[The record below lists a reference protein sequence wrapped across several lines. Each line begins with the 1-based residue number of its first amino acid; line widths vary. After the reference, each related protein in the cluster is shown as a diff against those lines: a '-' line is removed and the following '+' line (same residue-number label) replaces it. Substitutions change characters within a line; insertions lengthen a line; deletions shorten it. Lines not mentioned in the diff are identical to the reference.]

1 MNAMLYGYNAWLP
14 EEVRSV
20 LGDEGRQQAEWV
32 QWVAEQL
39 LAALDATDHP
49 SLLRVWQWVHLL
61 DRQLDRLHR
70 LSHRLS
76 YPAYCRVSGCLW
88 RLLLRGAQYGVVDM
102 RLRVVC
108 ARRLA
113 STLLEPPHYYGYVVR
128 WYHRGDQADMV
139 SGAPLLLYED
149 IFQPLHALLWD
160 YHIDDRA
167 EAPGVDLLPA
177 GLPPYAGDIAGRAV
191 RNEHALALCRLA
203 QAARR
208 ALSPMAPRIW
218 QEHFA
223 PRFRDAR
230 RQPPQLGV
238 RSLYTQAALLNLFMP
253 TECGYHDAQLTAWM
267 AEAFTQVYQGGPLSA
282 DDVDWEALWLR
293 LWCRAARHRP
303 RWLRTAMDSHC
314 MPGVEA
320 LAQKVLGALELPLG
334 AQAPYRPERHRAP
347 DSVRYLIDNHHGGGG
362 VVGDHPILRG
372 ATWLLLLSLP
382 EDPLHERSQRI
393 LLALQHVLALA
404 DTHFHPNNEG
414 AWTSA
419 LSALLSAVGECLE
432 YRAVEHAA
440 DVRTGTPPVYPTEV
454 PLPPLSPDIVTA
466 LVSMFVPALTRALF
480 AKSRRMWERAE
491 ATARRFLLAL
501 PTTTAAAPSP
511 STAVTCPTS
520 MVLAR
525 RLFDEV
531 VLETCRRDV
540 AAHRRTE
547 AYTLL
552 NLLLP
557 YLWSPAVPI
566 PQGDGNPEDAV
577 QPGYDAQ
584 VLMVLEQAVDSLS
597 PSDTAQSDSV
607 HRLMG
612 HWLARH
618 PAPPVSVGWRA
629 LHIPAPIE
637 EALLHELLPQYILR
651 MYSLLDDLERP
662 PRHRHARAARAFPCE
677 RALAALAQLLDH
689 ADASAATDTD
699 VLWQRLVMEEL
710 VGNRAATDGTLVDA
724 QKEYGAVVRA
734 LFTHTVRHARRR
746 QSLLEALLRTVEQG
760 TAQPIVWRVW
770 RLQLLT
776 QACRRYSDADELSS
790 RYADRVLAVARTAI
804 ADERHERPLYK
815 AGGKLVRGLL
825 EGLTATWV
833 CGVTSAPDV
842 EKVVEWAR
850 ALVQHAEYPVRGRE
864 ALRQAAVNAT
874 VIPWRVPTNAS
885 LQTAWRLLQQLLDE
899 VDREVKASSETSSP
913 SQARIKAASQT
924 LFNLRRGARWL
935 LSGYVAADD
944 DRCEGNERRPEP
956 WSAPGS
962 GEGDGDEDEEEA
974 VVPEDGDDDDDNGE
988 EMFVDVPESTAV
1000 PSSWIGADTFPMDA
1014 DTSCRIRQVR
1024 RPLHGVGSGFPVLVE
1039 DAAAAARARQ
1049 LYARL
1054 LQLAIALASRA
1065 DADTLQRSAL
1075 RPFELGHNGFAQG
1088 HAAATATARPLF
1100 GSHLATTAEQRYT
1113 RAPADM
1119 ALLTVPP
1126 FVLEWH
1132 AESALQQRW
1141 ALAARAGHSL
1151 RMGATNGDADGVK
1164 DPLRAAV
1171 QLLLSVRGVQSDYA
1185 AVGRRARDQLAPA
1198 CRYLPHRALKRYV
1211 WRPLLQALHTELNH
1225 HHHHHDHIADIEL
1238 PQRAPR
1244 LESVLRTL
1252 QQQRY
1257 RWLTH
1262 APTLRRLLRLLLQI
1276 VGDGRWNTVLPQVSA
1291 LAGALVGESLVH
1303 LQRRCGGG
1311 TLSATI
1317 VDKRE
1322 LWWNEVAE
1330 RYASAA
1336 AVDSVSWRARALAAA
1351 LLVYYGLPDAPPG
1364 GEYRRAAL
1372 QRALQASLQLLTD
1385 RHRLPL
1391 RRLGTLLCIR
1401 CLATGAMRRETWM
1414 PITAVTARQMLDAL
1428 QHDARDPSLGAAG
1441 GSVEAVAGTDG
1452 AGTATAA
1459 GTGSAADDDAHA
1471 QVVMAALMAAAA
1483 AVHHRGGGGGGGG
1496 GGILGDAAAQWELV
1510 GGAEWPAVRDGRLGT
1525 LSYVGAAGGECW
1537 SLAMLA
1543 RVRCIAAMH
1552 AVMTPDEREQV
1563 DWYATPSLT
1572 HGGGGMAVTHG
1583 VSDNLSSGVSEAEQR
1598 RQWVHQVLVAAALAD
1613 GAALRARLAHPTAPN
1628 VWRAVVCPALR
1639 YVLDHGGGNEAEDK
1653 AGRADWPTWR
1663 AYWVRTVVL
1672 PQPQLLQPQSGA
1684 SSLTILRVLHALEAV
1699 DGGGVE
1705 EDDGSTG
1712 CNIPASTWCSWL
1724 AGRYARQ
1731 EREAAADVLAVQVLQ
1746 QPALLTE
1753 LLQQWHRVDV
1763 AVSTADQRWESWC
1776 RADTLLRLL
1785 QCVVLRRPREM
1796 RIWLEECAWPQAT
1809 AAWIGFWGR
1818 VLLWPETSSATRH
1831 LSSLDGVSEALS
1843 RLAVTDGMRDEM
1855 QQRARTVLSL
1865 LAQVPVAMAPLQRYA
1880 LWIARF
1886 VGHSVRQ
1893 AVIHSVHTAL
1903 LSHPFILFGDA
1914 ATGDN
1919 ATASS
1924 FRYASARA
1932 CRDDLVLG
1940 LQDTQ
1945 APVYTAAAMAL
1956 AALSRWFVD
1965 SIGRG
1970 VPAADPLDDEDAW
1983 RRWCIGAEARTCTPH
1998 ARALFLS
2005 DLVSSRPYD
2014 VRARWLPQAIHELLE
2029 IAEQSQDAS
2038 AAQVARQCLGGFRH
2052 THREHW
2058 PECEAVLGEEGA
2070 RRLVES
2076 WSGAVYIA

>member
-1 MNAMLYGYNAWLP
+1 
-14 EEVRSV
+14 
-20 LGDEGRQQAEWV
+20 
-32 QWVAEQL
+32 
-39 LAALDATDHP
+39 
-49 SLLRVWQWVHLL
+49 
-61 DRQLDRLHR
+61 
-70 LSHRLS
+70 
-76 YPAYCRVSGCLW
+76 
-88 RLLLRGAQYGVVDM
+88 
-102 RLRVVC
+102 
-108 ARRLA
+108 
-113 STLLEPPHYYGYVVR
+113 
-128 WYHRGDQADMV
+128 
-139 SGAPLLLYED
+139 
-149 IFQPLHALLWD
+149 
-160 YHIDDRA
+160 
-167 EAPGVDLLPA
+167 
-177 GLPPYAGDIAGRAV
+177 
-191 RNEHALALCRLA
+191 
-203 QAARR
+203 
-208 ALSPMAPRIW
+208 
-218 QEHFA
+218 
-223 PRFRDAR
+223 
-230 RQPPQLGV
+230 
-238 RSLYTQAALLNLFMP
+238 
-253 TECGYHDAQLTAWM
+253 
-267 AEAFTQVYQGGPLSA
+267 
-282 DDVDWEALWLR
+282 
-293 LWCRAARHRP
+293 
-303 RWLRTAMDSHC
+303 
-314 MPGVEA
+314 
-320 LAQKVLGALELPLG
+320 
-334 AQAPYRPERHRAP
+334 
-347 DSVRYLIDNHHGGGG
+347 
-362 VVGDHPILRG
+362 
-372 ATWLLLLSLP
+372 
-382 EDPLHERSQRI
+382 
-393 LLALQHVLALA
+393 
-404 DTHFHPNNEG
+404 
-414 AWTSA
+414 
-419 LSALLSAVGECLE
+419 
-432 YRAVEHAA
+432 
-440 DVRTGTPPVYPTEV
+440 
-454 PLPPLSPDIVTA
+454 
-466 LVSMFVPALTRALF
+466 
-480 AKSRRMWERAE
+480 
-491 ATARRFLLAL
+491 
-501 PTTTAAAPSP
+501 
-511 STAVTCPTS
+511 
-520 MVLAR
+520 
-525 RLFDEV
+525 
-531 VLETCRRDV
+531 
-540 AAHRRTE
+540 
-547 AYTLL
+547 
-552 NLLLP
+552 
-557 YLWSPAVPI
+557 
-566 PQGDGNPEDAV
+566 
-577 QPGYDAQ
+577 
-584 VLMVLEQAVDSLS
+584 
-597 PSDTAQSDSV
+597 
-607 HRLMG
+607 
-612 HWLARH
+612 
-618 PAPPVSVGWRA
+618 
-629 LHIPAPIE
+629 
-637 EALLHELLPQYILR
+637 

-790 RYADRVLAVARTAI
+790 RYADRVLAVARRQAG
-804 ADERHERPLYK
+804 AWA
-815 AGGKLVRGLL
+815 AGGPDCHLGVRGDVRT
-825 EGLTATWV
+825 GRGKGG
-833 CGVTSAPDV
+833 GVG
-842 EKVVEWAR
+842 AR
-850 ALVQHAEYPVRGRE
+850 LVQHAEYPVRGRE

-1088 HAAATATARPLF
+1088 HAAAARPLF

-1414 PITAVTARQMLDAL
+1414 PITAVTARQVLDAL

-1452 AGTATAA
+1452 AGTA
-1459 GTGSAADDDAHA
+1459 
-1471 QVVMAALMAAAA
+1471 
-1483 AVHHRGGGGGGGG
+1483 
-1496 GGILGDAAAQWELV
+1496 
-1510 GGAEWPAVRDGRLGT
+1510 
-1525 LSYVGAAGGECW
+1525 
-1537 SLAMLA
+1537 
-1543 RVRCIAAMH
+1543 
-1552 AVMTPDEREQV
+1552 
-1563 DWYATPSLT
+1563 
-1572 HGGGGMAVTHG
+1572 
-1583 VSDNLSSGVSEAEQR
+1583 
-1598 RQWVHQVLVAAALAD
+1598 
-1613 GAALRARLAHPTAPN
+1613 
-1628 VWRAVVCPALR
+1628 
-1639 YVLDHGGGNEAEDK
+1639 
-1653 AGRADWPTWR
+1653 
-1663 AYWVRTVVL
+1663 
-1672 PQPQLLQPQSGA
+1672 
-1684 SSLTILRVLHALEAV
+1684 
-1699 DGGGVE
+1699 
-1705 EDDGSTG
+1705 
-1712 CNIPASTWCSWL
+1712 
-1724 AGRYARQ
+1724 
-1731 EREAAADVLAVQVLQ
+1731 
-1746 QPALLTE
+1746 
-1753 LLQQWHRVDV
+1753 
-1763 AVSTADQRWESWC
+1763 
-1776 RADTLLRLL
+1776 
-1785 QCVVLRRPREM
+1785 
-1796 RIWLEECAWPQAT
+1796 
-1809 AAWIGFWGR
+1809 
-1818 VLLWPETSSATRH
+1818 
-1831 LSSLDGVSEALS
+1831 
-1843 RLAVTDGMRDEM
+1843 
-1855 QQRARTVLSL
+1855 
-1865 LAQVPVAMAPLQRYA
+1865 
-1880 LWIARF
+1880 
-1886 VGHSVRQ
+1886 
-1893 AVIHSVHTAL
+1893 
-1903 LSHPFILFGDA
+1903 
-1914 ATGDN
+1914 
-1919 ATASS
+1919 
-1924 FRYASARA
+1924 
-1932 CRDDLVLG
+1932 
-1940 LQDTQ
+1940 
-1945 APVYTAAAMAL
+1945 
-1956 AALSRWFVD
+1956 
-1965 SIGRG
+1965 
-1970 VPAADPLDDEDAW
+1970 
-1983 RRWCIGAEARTCTPH
+1983 
-1998 ARALFLS
+1998 
-2005 DLVSSRPYD
+2005 
-2014 VRARWLPQAIHELLE
+2014 
-2029 IAEQSQDAS
+2029 
-2038 AAQVARQCLGGFRH
+2038 
-2052 THREHW
+2052 
-2058 PECEAVLGEEGA
+2058 
-2070 RRLVES
+2070 
-2076 WSGAVYIA
+2076 